1 MSFNFGRYVTMTPAH
16 RIDAIEFAPLHDSPE
31 MLDLAQARRA
41 YLASGPRNV
50 PLRKTIVTRRALRGV
65 FKRVLDKRQ
74 SRLGGERCCAAPMPF
89 HATPASPG
97 APNWQ
102 IRAPV
107 KCARGCDFVVR
118 GIQKELRDTYDLVP
132 PPVKSR
138 VFRLGVASLIC
149 LSAFFYY
156 LAWVA
161 R

>member
-1 MSFNFGRYVTMTPAH
+1 MRSARRT
-16 RIDAIEFAPLHDSPE
+16 DAIDSTPLQVQLDVTATP
-31 MLDLAQARRA
+31 LDLAQARHA
-41 YLASGPRNV
+41 QLTGAARNV
-50 PLRKTIVTRRALRGV
+50 PLRKTIVTRRELRVV

-74 SRLGGERCCAAPMPF
+74 SRLGGARCCAAPLPF
-89 HATPASPG
+89 HATPASRG

-118 GIQKELRDTYDLVP
+118 GIQRELRDTYDLVP

-149 LSAFFYY
+149 LSAIFYY